1 MRQWSPLPVI
11 AGILVLASC
20 ASIGPGSVR
29 RDRIDYVGAVADS
42 WKHQTLL
49 NIVRLRYGDAPV
61 FLDVSSLISSYT
73 LQTQLSVNGEA
84 ITDATGSFINP
95 GASTSYTDRPTISYT
110 PLTGDKFAKS
120 LLQPLPPAAIFALIQ
135 AGYPADFVLGV
146 TVRAINGIYN
156 RANEGAQA
164 RPADP
169 EFDPL
174 LQAILRI
181 QRTGTLGVRIEKQRG
196 EELTLMSFPAHP
208 TPQLQSDV
216 RFVLDTLKLKPDKG
230 EVTLSFGAT
239 QRAPN
244 DIAVLSRSMVEILG
258 HIAAGI
264 EVPAQDVANGRTFA
278 SLEVPQAATAQDRPI
293 VAIHSGKDQPSGA
306 YAAVQYRGTWYFID
320 DHDYAAKRAF
330 TFLMLFFSLAETGV
344 PGQAPVLTIPAN

>member
-1 MRQWSPLPVI
+1 
-11 AGILVLASC
+11 
-20 ASIGPGSVR
+20 
-29 RDRIDYVGAVADS
+29 
-42 WKHQTLL
+42 
-49 NIVRLRYGDAPV
+49 
-61 FLDVSSLISSYT
+61 
-73 LQTQLSVNGEA
+73 
-84 ITDATGSFINP
+84 
-95 GASTSYTDRPTISYT
+95 
-110 PLTGDKFAKS
+110 
-120 LLQPLPPAAIFALIQ
+120 
-135 AGYPADFVLGV
+135 V
-146 TVRAINGIYN
+146 TVALNRAIRPKRALNGIYN

-181 QRTGTLGVRIEKQRG
+181 QRTGSLGVRIEKQRG
-196 EELTLMSFPAHP
+196 EELTLMSFPARP
-208 TPQLQSDV
+208 TPELQSDIQ
-216 RFVLDTLKLKPDKG
+216 FVFDTLRLKPDKG

-239 QRAPN
+239 QRTPN
-244 DIAVLSRSMVEILG
+244 DIAVLSRSMVEILV

-278 SLEVPQAATAQDRPI
+278 SLEVPQAPTAQDRPI

-320 DHDYAAKRAF
+320 DHDFAAKRAF